1 MAEKKTKASSP
12 VIEEQPKPRGSLL
25 KKLLI
30 AFVVLMLGGVGFA
43 LGIYL
48 KLVDLPG
55 LAKQWK
61 LYDYPIVGQYFEKP
75 QTNFEPVD
83 LDPQENPVSPG
94 AQPAALPSVVQQPL
108 QPPQPPPLTDVE
120 KEKQAKAKMQEE
132 TKRVAKL
139 ARMYENMKPEEVVAI
154 LDRLDDATVLAV
166 LGKMDEGQVAKVM
179 GLMDPN
185 RAARLSQS
193 MLKGKDAGAAL

>member
-1 MAEKKTKASSP
+1 MAEKKTRTSSP
-12 VIEEQPKPRGSLL
+12 VISEPPRPRGSLM

-30 AFVVLMLGGVGFA
+30 IFVVLMLGGVGFA

-48 KLVDLPG
+48 KIVDLPE
-55 LAKQWK
+55 LAKKWK
-61 LYDYPIVGQYFEKP
+61 LYDYPVVGQYFEKP

-83 LDPQENPVSPG
+83 LGPQEAPVSPG
-94 AQPAALPSVVQQPL
+94 AQPGTLPPAVQQPL
-108 QPPQPPPLTDVE
+108 QPLQPPALTDAE

-132 TKRVAKL
+132 TKRVSRL
-139 ARMYENMKPEEVVAI
+139 ARMYENMKPEEVVPI

-166 LGKMDEGQVAKVM
+166 LGKMDEGQVAKIM
-179 GLMDPN
+179 GLMDPD

-193 MLKGKDAGAAL
+193 MLKGNTGTAL